1 MKSLNTTLGLKSSSY
16 ISFDSSKDIV
26 TNLKGIQGSTFS
38 NVDELINKIWTN
50 EKSSIISLAKTRMS
64 EKPYLITSSSTDA
77 QITDA
82 IGDAEAN
89 IAGFKKKVSSLQSS
103 MHDIIKKDFYKNT
116 SIAGLENKP
125 EFWDKVYEFISKDW
139 IKIDSDPLSRLR
151 GLRRELVKEIKN
163 FLADQVI
170 LESLT
175 GYLVTVQTLNSEI
188 SKAIKNNDIDLL
200 NSLKSQAKT
209 NAQKDAIT
217 KGLKDAEDLKK
228 QEQAKKE
235 LLDNAKKKI
244 DNAKTEEERKQAE
257 KEYENLLKQVGG
269 ITENLSNFS
278 GIPKGAIYLGIGLT
292 VAIVGFLVIRGIR
305 K

>member
-38 NVDELINKIWTN
+38 NVDDLINKIWTN
-50 EKSSIISLAKTRMS
+50 EKSSILSLAKTRMS
-64 EKPYLITSSSTDA
+64 EKPYLITSSSTEA
-77 QITDA
+77 QIKDA
-82 IGDAEAN
+82 IGDAETN
-89 IAGFKKKVSSLQSS
+89 IAGFKGKASSLQGS
-103 MHDIIKKDFYKNT
+103 MYDVIYGNLTIGKSNT
-116 SIAGLENKP
+116 R
-125 EFWDKVYEFISKDW
+125 WDKVYEFISKDW
-139 IKIDSDPLSRLR
+139 LDIPKDKLSKLR
-151 GLRRELVKEIKN
+151 SLRVELVKEIKN

-257 KEYENLLKQVGG
+257 KEYENLLKQFGG

-292 VAIVGFLVIRGIR
+292 VAIVGFLVIRGVR